1 MDVNIEFNAYSKGTL
16 TQNLINKMKKI
27 IVLFCTVCLISVQ
40 FIAQH
45 KTAAQFQL
53 NMNRRYS
60 DETESPLTETDR
72 KKFKGLPF
80 FTIDTQYTV
89 VAKLKRIEDSKPFE
103 MKTTT
108 ARRLEYVVY
117 AIVTFKIRDKE
128 HQLNLYKSY
137 GSSMPDY
144 EDYLFL
150 PFTDETSG
158 DRSYGGGRFI
168 DLRIPDGEEII
179 IDFNQAYNPYCAY
192 NHKYSCPIPPK
203 ENHVATRIEA
213 GVKYESKE

>member
-27 IVLFCTVCLISVQ
+27 IVLFCTICLISVQ

-53 NMNRRYS
+53 NMNRQYS

-108 ARRLEYVVY
+108 ARRPEYVVY

-158 DRSYGGGRFI
+158 DRSYGTDYGSGGSGVVI
-168 DLRIPDGEEII
+168 LRMPTTNYSGTTTGSPTVTTSGSNTILT
-179 IDFNQAYNPYCAY
+179 FNASGSY
-192 NHKYSCPIPPK
+192 
-203 ENHVATRIEA
+203 TT
-213 GVKYESKE
+213 